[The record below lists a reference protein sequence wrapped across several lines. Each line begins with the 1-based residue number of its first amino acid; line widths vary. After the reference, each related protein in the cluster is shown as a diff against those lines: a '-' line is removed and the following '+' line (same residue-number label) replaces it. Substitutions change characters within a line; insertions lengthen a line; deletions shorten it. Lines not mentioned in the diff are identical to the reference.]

1 MRVKICMS
9 FLLMAF
15 GASSVFAEKK
25 KPSHPKVTLKIGVLA
40 PDGSAWATHLKGMA
54 KEIKKATDDRIRMRF
69 YFGGSQGDES
79 DVLKKMRIGQ
89 LHGGVFTGKT
99 LGDVHKD
106 IRVLEL
112 PFSFY
117 SDHKKAAG
125 ALKALTPELNKGIE
139 KNGLRNMGFF
149 GIGMVYLVSQKKVV
163 GLKEL
168 QGVKVWYWEGDRI
181 SKAMIDILKLSVVP
195 VPLPDV
201 LNSLQTGIL
210 QAAYAPPLGIT
221 SLQWDSKVGY
231 LIDFPLAFAVGGF
244 LLSQKAW
251 KKIALPHY
259 RKSIEEITARYVQK
273 IDSSN
278 VRDNVVALGAIKN
291 KGIEFLD
298 FPPEDIARG
307 KEVRDK
313 IVAQLRGKEL
323 SSGIIKKFLKLL

>member
-1 MRVKICMS
+1 MLKTIVP
-9 FLLMAF
+9 LLFTILVTSPA
-15 GASSVFAEKK
+15 FAEKK
-25 KPSHPKVTLKIGVLA
+25 KVTLKIGVLA
-40 PDGSAWATHLKGMA
+40 PDGSAWATHLKAMA
-54 KEIKKATDDRIRMRF
+54 KDIKKTTDGSVKMKF

-117 SDHKKAAG
+117 SDHQKAAN
-125 ALKALTPELNKGIE
+125 ALRALTPELNKGIH
-139 KNGLRNMGFF
+139 KNGLKNLGFF
-149 GIGMVYLVSQKKVV
+149 GIGMVYLVSQKKVM

-168 QGVKVWYWEGDRI
+168 KGVKIWYWEGDRI
-181 SKAMIDILKLSVVP
+181 SKTMIDILKLSVVS

-221 SLQWDSKVGY
+221 SLQWDSKVSY
-231 LIDFPLAFAVGGF
+231 LIDFPIAFAVGGF

-251 KKIALPHY
+251 KKIASPVYKKNVETIAL
-259 RKSIEEITARYVQK
+259 RYIQK
-273 IDSSN
+273 IDEN
-278 VRDNVVALGAIKN
+278 NIRDNSLALVGLKK
-291 KGIEFLD
+291 KGITFLA
-298 FPPEDIARG
+298 FPREDIRRG
-307 KEVRDK
+307 EEVREEIIRKLQD
-313 IVAQLRGKEL
+313 KEL
-323 SSGIIKKFLKLL
+323 TSNIIKRFKKLL